1 MIHIVYR
8 LEQQKEE
15 EIEKVKHKLQWA
27 THPRRTLTVKEF
39 FHAIASSEYL
49 YAKQPNPSHVE
60 DAVIPHTYLEGVRTT
75 LSSSCGGFLE
85 VQAPQSESGHFDPDT
100 FLVQLIHDSVRTFL
114 GKKKAGPFQMVKQ
127 ECNLKLTASCIQYLR
142 LSLVHSRSTQEVA
155 FMEHLGCHPLL
166 AYIWAELPTHLRDL
180 NQTDLVESLEELTS
194 LLEELRCIDPS
205 HPGFLILHTW
215 IFRLL
220 AQMPSSQNPTQQWK
234 AKTRSYLI
242 ESNDKKLDLQMFLR
256 TIVVAAIEANNFSAF
271 RIICGAGAL
280 DYDDENLILSAILE
294 TAAKTDSSA
303 FLEFIGDCRTVIE
316 AVSSTALR
324 HAFTEGL
331 ETACDNG
338 YEAVT
343 KWFLERGVIE
353 GTKDQGCTA
362 LSLAVNAGHY
372 SVVKLLLDYGINP
385 HYKRSNA
392 RSLLSIAAEKGYEKV
407 VLVLLKFDVD
417 PDSRDD
423 QGRTPLSMALSAGH
437 EAFVKILLT
446 LKGEDVF
453 MPRIR

>member
-1 MIHIVYR
+1 M
-8 LEQQKEE
+8 
-15 EIEKVKHKLQWA
+15 
-27 THPRRTLTVKEF
+27 
-39 FHAIASSEYL
+39 
-49 YAKQPNPSHVE
+49 
-60 DAVIPHTYLEGVRTT
+60 
-75 LSSSCGGFLE
+75 
-85 VQAPQSESGHFDPDT
+85 QAPQSESGHFDPDT

-127 ECNLKLTASCIQYLR
+127 ECNLKLTQSCIQYLR
-142 LSLVHSRSTQEVA
+142 LSLVHGRSTQEVA

-220 AQMPSSQNPTQQWK
+220 AQMPSSQNATQQWK

-242 ESNDKKLDLQMFLR
+242 ESNDNKLDLQMFLR

-372 SVVKLLLDYGINP
+372 SVVELLLDYGINP

-437 EAFVKILLT
+437 EAVVKILLT
-446 LKGEDVF
+446 LTGEDVF
-453 MPRIR
+453 MPRIRQRLPFLVPKARNPNFVGRGEVLQSLKDALKSQKTRIALVGLGGCG